1 MIRRGQGIKA
11 WLWYAVPIM
20 LTLLLQVSGVM
31 NTAENTLEDHFYQTG
46 SRISPKIYVIGID
59 EESLAEYGSFHQ
71 WGREK
76 IAEMVRYLTRDEAS
90 KPAVIAIDVGFYG
103 QKDAD
108 SDRELTEAVRDAG
121 NVVLVSSAA
130 FGTVLRDEING
141 TFSGRNQVILYNE
154 PFPALK
160 QAARAVGHSNVQTDS
175 DSFVRHAAGN
185 LHFSGETYPSFAY
198 QIYAQYT
205 GKTDRDFA
213 GKDRGFYIRYAGRP
227 HDYYGAVGAGCS
239 FRKVLNGEY
248 PSEAFAGNIVLIGA
262 YASGMQDQYFTSISH
277 GTPMYGVEIQA
288 NIVQQLLDNAEVR
301 EMTRDM
307 RIFLTMAA
315 GVLTALC
322 LLLLRSHV
330 SIGLSGFMAVCYLLG
345 IRILYRERLTV
356 SPVLYVPMVVALLVV
371 GHIAVRYFAVYREK
385 KKMIA
390 DYGRYL
396 SPEIAAA
403 IADTGNDQFS
413 LGGRK
418 KDIAVLFVDIRNF
431 TSLSEEFRPEKVVE
445 MLNRY
450 LGITTDGILR
460 NKGSVDKFI
469 GDATMG
475 LFNAPLD
482 LEDYTYRAVCAGLYM
497 AEQSERLKNSLP
509 DEMKGRVGFGI
520 GIHCGEA
527 IVGNI
532 GTDFRMEYTAIGDTV
547 NTASRLEGQA
557 GAGEVIISR
566 EVYDRVCSRIECEDR
581 GMVRLKGKT
590 EAVHIF
596 RAVRVKTA
604 FC

>member
-1 MIRRGQGIKA
+1 MA
-11 WLWYAVPIM
+11 WFWYAVPIM

-31 NTAENTLEDHFYQTG
+31 NTAENTLEDRFFQTG
-46 SRISPKIYVIGID
+46 SRVSPEIYVIGID
-59 EESLAEYGSFHQ
+59 EESLAYYGAFHQ

-103 QKDAD
+103 QKEAD

-121 NVVLVSSAA
+121 NVVLVSAAA
-130 FGTVLRDEING
+130 FGTVLRDEPNG
-141 TFSGRNQVILYNE
+141 TFSGKNQVILFDE

-160 QAARAVGHSNVQTDS
+160 QAARAIGHSNVQTDS
-175 DSFVRHAAGN
+175 DGFVRHAAGD
-185 LHFSGETYPSFAY
+185 LTFSGTNYPSFAY

-205 GKTDRDFA
+205 GQRDRDFA
-213 GKDRGFYIRYAGRP
+213 RKDKGFYIRYAGKP

-239 FRKVLNGEY
+239 FRKVLSGEY

-262 YASGMQDQYFTSISH
+262 YASGMQDQYFTSVSH

-288 NIVQQLLDNAEVR
+288 NIVQQLLDNADVR
-301 EMTRDM
+301 EMAQDM
-307 RIFLTMAA
+307 RIFLTMAV
-315 GVLTALC
+315 GILTGAFLIF
-322 LLLLRSHV
+322 LRTRI
-330 SIGLSGFMAVCYLLG
+330 SIGLSVFGAVCYLLG
-345 IRILYRERLTV
+345 IRILYRENLV
-356 SPVLYVPMVVALLVV
+356 ICPVFYVPLVV
-371 GHIAVRYFAVYREK
+371 TMLVIGHIAVRYFAVYREK

-403 IADTGNDQFS
+403 IADTGNVPFS

-431 TSLSEEFRPEKVVE
+431 TTLSEEFRPEKVVE

-460 NKGSVDKFI
+460 NKGTVDKFI

-497 AEQSERLKNSLP
+497 AEQSGRLKNGLP

-520 GIHCGEA
+520 GINCGEA

-547 NTASRLEGQA
+547 NTAARLEGQA

-590 EAVHIF
+590 EAVHIY
-596 RAVRVKTA
+596 RALRVKE
-604 FC
+604 